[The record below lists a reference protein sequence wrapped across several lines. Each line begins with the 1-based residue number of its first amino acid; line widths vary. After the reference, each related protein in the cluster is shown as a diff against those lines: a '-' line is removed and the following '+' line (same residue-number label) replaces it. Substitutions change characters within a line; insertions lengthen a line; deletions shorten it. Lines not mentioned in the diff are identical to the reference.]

1 MIDFMNYV
9 KKLQFE
15 EEPDYTYLK
24 NLFEI
29 MLKKG
34 GGDDPDRIYF
44 SWIDDVKKLS
54 YNI

>member
-34 GGDDPDRIYF
+34 GATTPTAYILVG
-44 SWIDDVKKLS
+44 LTM
-54 YNI
+54 